1 MPAADTASLAN
12 LNWRELF
19 TDTLLQGWI
28 ARGLEQNFDLRTAQ
42 LKVEEAQAQLTAA
55 RLAFLPSVGA
65 TADARISGYTGQAM
79 AKSIGLGANA
89 QWEIDLFGSLLNA
102 NRAQRATLEGSMA
115 YRQAVQTQLVA
126 SIASSYY
133 SLLML
138 DAQLAITRKTL
149 ENWGA
154 SVATM
159 RALYTQ
165 GETSNVAVAQAE
177 ANRLAAEISALELER
192 QRHRLENSLSVL
204 VGQPPQA
211 IARGS
216 LDAVHFPDTLQ
227 VGIPLQLL
235 ARRPDVRQ
243 AEYALAR
250 AFYATNAARSAFYP
264 KLTLTGSAGW
274 IDQLGAAVT
283 NPVGVL
289 LTAVSGLA
297 QPLFNRGKLVA
308 NLKVAK
314 AQQQEAL
321 LAFQKQLL
329 TAGAEVNNALVQWQ
343 TARKGLAIQ
352 RQRIERLQNADRGA
366 QLLMQHGNSTYLEVL
381 TAQQALLQAELA
393 EVSGRYNEIA
403 GVIILYHALGG
414 GY

>member
-1 MPAADTASLAN
+1 MADTASLAN

-28 ARGLEQNFDLRTAQ
+28 AQGLEQNFDLRTAQ
-42 LKVEEAQAQLTAA
+42 LKVEEAQAQLSAA
-55 RLAFLPSVGA
+55 RLSFLPSVGA
-65 TADARISGYTGQAM
+65 TADARASGYIGQAM
-79 AKSIGLGANA
+79 ARSIGLGANA

-102 NRAQRATLEGSMA
+102 NRAQRAALEGSMA

-138 DAQLAITRKTL
+138 DAQLSITRKTL

-192 QRHRLENSLSVL
+192 QRHSLENSLSVL

-211 IARGS
+211 IARGR
-216 LDAVHFPDTLQ
+216 LDAVHFPYTLQ

-274 IDQLGAAVT
+274 TDQLGAAVT
-283 NPVGVL
+283 NPAGVL
-289 LTAVSGLA
+289 LTAVAGLA

-329 TAGAEVNNALVQWQ
+329 TAGVEVNNALVQWQ

-352 RQRIERLQNADRGA
+352 RQRIEHLQNAARGA

-393 EVSGRYNEIA
+393 EVSGLYNEIA
-403 GVIILYHALGG
+403 GVITLYHALGG

>member
-1 MPAADTASLAN
+1 MAS

-19 TDTLLQGWI
+19 TDTLLQKWI
-28 ARGLEQNFDLRTAQ
+28 AQGLEQNFDLRTAQ

-55 RLAFLPSVGA
+55 RLSFLPSVGA

-102 NRAQRATLEGSMA
+102 NRAQRAALEGSTA

-149 ENWGA
+149 ENWWA

-192 QRHRLENSLSVL
+192 QRHSLENSLSVL

-235 ARRPDVRQ
+235 VRRPDVRQ

-250 AFYATNAARSAFYP
+250 AFYVTNAARSAFYP

-274 IDQLGAAVT
+274 TDQLGAAVT
-283 NPVGVL
+283 NLVGVL

-403 GVIILYHALGG
+403 GVITLYHALGG

>member
-1 MPAADTASLAN
+1 M
-12 LNWRELF
+12 
-19 TDTLLQGWI
+19 
-28 ARGLEQNFDLRTAQ
+28 
-42 LKVEEAQAQLTAA
+42 EEAQAQLTAA
-55 RLAFLPSVGA
+55 RLSFLPTVGA
-65 TADARISGYTGQAM
+65 TADARASGYTGQAVAM
-79 AKSIGLGANA
+79 SIGLGANA

-102 NRAQRATLEGSMA
+102 NWAQRAALEGSMA

-126 SIASSYY
+126 SIACSYY

-192 QRHRLENSLSVL
+192 QRHSLENSLSVL
-204 VGQPPQA
+204 VGQPLQV
-211 IARGS
+211 IARGR

-235 ARRPDVRQ
+235 ARRPDVQQ

-264 KLTLTGSAGW
+264 KLTLTGNAGW
-274 IDQLGAAVT
+274 TDQLGATVT
-283 NPVGVL
+283 NPAGVL
-289 LTAVSGLA
+289 LTAVAGLA

-329 TAGAEVNNALVQWQ
+329 TAGVEVNNALVQ
-343 TARKGLAIQ
+343 
-352 RQRIERLQNADRGA
+352 
-366 QLLMQHGNSTYLEVL
+366 
-381 TAQQALLQAELA
+381 
-393 EVSGRYNEIA
+393 
-403 GVIILYHALGG
+403 
-414 GY
+414 